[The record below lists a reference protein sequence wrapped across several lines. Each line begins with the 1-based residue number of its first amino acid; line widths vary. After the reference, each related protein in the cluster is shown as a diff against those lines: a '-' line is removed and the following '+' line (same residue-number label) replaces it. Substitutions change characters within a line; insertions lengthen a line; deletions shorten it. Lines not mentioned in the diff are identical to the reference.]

1 MTSTVAFEGKQPSA
15 VDEKTQSLLLGRP
28 HKHHGAM
35 WLTATV
41 VLVGVMLV
49 TYSLVTNERYE
60 WDVAFSWFTSERLF
74 TGLLRTLGLTAIS
87 MVVGIVVGVLL
98 ALARLAPNAI
108 VAGVAAFLIWFF
120 RGVPVFVQL
129 LFWGFIAA
137 IYPRIEIGVPF
148 GPEFFSVD
156 ANVLITP
163 FVAAVLGLGL
173 NEGAYMS
180 EIVRAGLLSVNRGQ
194 TEAATALGMRRFA
207 ILTRIVLPQAMKVI
221 VPPTGNQTISM
232 LKTTSLVSVL
242 AFPELLYSAQ
252 LVYSANFKTI
262 PLLIAASM
270 WYLLVTSILSLGQY
284 FIERHYNRGTVT
296 TRRTRPRTTPRLSK
310 SATAAATTSS
320 KEGQS

>member
-1 MTSTVAFEGKQPSA
+1 MTDTASA
-15 VDEKTQSLLLGRP
+15 LGAESVSDDGIDRALLRGRP
-28 HKHHGAM
+28 RQHHGLL
-35 WLTATV
+35 WLTAGI
-41 VLVGVMLV
+41 VLFATFLIG
-49 TYSLVTNERYE
+49 YSLVTNPRFE
-60 WDVAFSWFTSERLF
+60 WGVVFGWFSSERLF
-74 TGLLRTLGLTAIS
+74 TGLLRTLSLTAIS

-98 ALARLAPNAI
+98 ALGRLAPNFIIA
-108 VAGVAAFLIWFF
+108 AVAAFLVWIF

-137 IYPRIEIGVPF
+137 IYPRIAVGIPF

-163 FVAAVLGLGL
+163 FLAAILGLGL

-194 TEAATALGMRRFA
+194 TEAAKALGMRRFT
-207 ILTRIVLPQAMKVI
+207 ILWRIVLPQAMKI
-221 VPPTGNQTISM
+221 IIPPTGNQTISM

-262 PLLIAASM
+262 PLLIAASL
-270 WYLLVTSILSLGQY
+270 WYLLVTSVLSLGQFY
-284 FIERHYNRGTVT
+284 IERHYNRGSGKPLKVRSFPRFSTSL
-296 TRRTRPRTTPRLSK
+296 RPR
-310 SATAAATTSS
+310 AA
-320 KEGQS
+320 KREVQP

>member
-1 MTSTVAFEGKQPSA
+1 MTSTLEVERKYPPA
-15 VDEKTQSLLLGRP
+15 VDDKTRSLLLGRP
-28 HKHHGAM
+28 HKHNGAM
-35 WLTATV
+35 WLTASV
-41 VLVGVMLV
+41 VLVAVLLV
-49 TYSLVTNERYE
+49 AYSLVTNQRYE
-60 WDVAFSWFTSERLF
+60 WDVAFAWFTSERLF

-87 MVVGIVVGVLL
+87 MLVGILVGVFL

-108 VAGVAAFLIWFF
+108 VAGVAAFLVWFF

-137 IYPRIEIGVPF
+137 IYPRIALGVPF

-194 TEAATALGMRRFA
+194 TEAATALGMKRHA
-207 ILTRIVLPQAMKVI
+207 ILSRIVLPQAMKVI

-270 WYLLVTSILSLGQY
+270 WYLLVTSVLSLGQY
-284 FIERHYNRGTVT
+284 FIERHYNRGTAT
-296 TRRTRPRTTPRLSK
+296 TGRAKTRGARRRLK
-310 SATAAATTSS
+310 TVPAATTTRE
-320 KEGQS
+320 EGQP

>member
-1 MTSTVAFEGKQPSA
+1 MANTATERNATAPAGEELDRQ
-15 VDEKTQSLLLGRP
+15 LLMGRP
-28 HKHHGAM
+28 HQRHGGL
-35 WLTATV
+35 WLTAAIV
-41 VLVGVMLV
+41 LFAIFLVG
-49 TYSLVTNERYE
+49 YSLVTNPRFE
-60 WDVAFSWFTSERLF
+60 WNVVFGWFASERLF

-87 MVVGIVVGVLL
+87 MAVGIVVGVLL

-108 VAGVAAFLIWFF
+108 VAGTAAFLVWLF

-137 IYPRIEIGVPF
+137 IYPRIAVGVPF

-163 FVAAVLGLGL
+163 FMAAILGLGL

-194 TEAATALGMRRFA
+194 TEAATALGMRRFH
-207 ILTRIVLPQAMKVI
+207 ILSRIVLPQAMKI
-221 VPPTGNQTISM
+221 IIPPTGNQTISM

-284 FIERHYNRGTVT
+284 FIERHFNRGGITAGRSS
-296 TRRTRPRTTPRLSK
+296 RRRKAKAPGSPTTPQEARP
-310 SATAAATTSS
+310 
-320 KEGQS
+320 

>member
-1 MTSTVAFEGKQPSA
+1 MDNTAAMQGTQLSA
-15 VDEKTQSLLLGRP
+15 LDDRHRQLLVGQP
-28 HKHHGAM
+28 HKHHGAL
-35 WLTATV
+35 WISACV
-41 VLVGVMLV
+41 VLVLIFLV
-49 TYSLVTNERYE
+49 GYSLATNPRFE
-60 WDVAFSWFTSERLF
+60 WGVVFGWFGSERLF
-74 TGLLRTLGLTAIS
+74 TGLLNTLGLTAIS
-87 MVVGIVVGVLL
+87 MAVGIVVGVVL
-98 ALARLAPNAI
+98 ALARLAPNPI
-108 VAGVAAFLIWFF
+108 VAGVAAFLIWIF

-137 IYPRIEIGVPF
+137 IYPRIAIGVPF

-163 FVAAVLGLGL
+163 FMAAVLGLGL

-194 TEAATALGMRRFA
+194 TEAATALGMRRFS
-207 ILTRIVLPQAMKVI
+207 ILSRIVLPQAMKVI

-270 WYLLVTSILSLGQY
+270 WYLLVTSILSLGQF
-284 FIERHYNRGTVT
+284 FIERHFNRGTIT
-296 TRRTRPRTTPRLSK
+296 TGRIRRQSAPRRSK
-310 SATAAATTSS
+310 SANHAPDREKSS
-320 KEGQS
+320 HE

>member
-1 MTSTVAFEGKQPSA
+1 MSDTATASGAETAADDGLDRK
-15 VDEKTQSLLLGRP
+15 LLLERP
-28 HKHHGAM
+28 HQHHGLL
-35 WLTATV
+35 WLTAAI
-41 VLVGVMLV
+41 VLFAIFLIG
-49 TYSLVTNERYE
+49 YSLVTNPRFE
-60 WDVAFSWFTSERLF
+60 WGVVFGWFSSERLF
-74 TGLLRTLGLTAIS
+74 TGLLRTLALTAIS
-87 MVVGIVVGVLL
+87 MVVGIVVGVIL
-98 ALARLAPNAI
+98 ALARLAPNI
-108 VAGVAAFLIWFF
+108 IIAGVAAFLVWIF

-137 IYPRIEIGVPF
+137 IYPRIAIGVPF

-163 FVAAVLGLGL
+163 FLAAILGLGL

-194 TEAATALGMRRFA
+194 TEAAKALGMRRLM
-207 ILTRIVLPQAMKVI
+207 ILWRIVLPQAMKI
-221 VPPTGNQTISM
+221 IIPPTGNQTISM

-262 PLLIAASM
+262 PLLIAASL

-284 FIERHYNRGTVT
+284 YVERHYNRGSGKTDQVRSLPRFT
-296 TRRTRPRTTPRLSK
+296 KKLRPR
-310 SATAAATTSS
+310 ATRQ
-320 KEGQS
+320 EVQQ

>member
-1 MTSTVAFEGKQPSA
+1 MRTTTNALTPDVASNDA
-15 VDEKTQSLLLGRP
+15 LDRALLLERPRP
-28 HKHHGAM
+28 HHGWQ
-35 WLTATV
+35 WLTAGIV
-41 VLVGVMLV
+41 VLVIALV
-49 TYSLVTNERYE
+49 GYSLVTNPRFE
-60 WDVAFSWFTSERLF
+60 WDVVFGWFVSERLF
-74 TGLLRTLGLTAIS
+74 NGLLRTLELTAIS
-87 MVVGIVVGVLL
+87 MIVGILVGVIL
-98 ALARLAPNAI
+98 ALSRLAPNFVI
-108 VAGVAAFLIWFF
+108 AGVASFFVWLF

-137 IYPRIEIGVPF
+137 IYPRISMGIPF

-163 FVAAVLGLGL
+163 FMAAILGLGL

-194 TEAATALGMRRFA
+194 TDAAKALGMRRFTV
-207 ILTRIVLPQAMKVI
+207 LWRVVLPQAMKVI
-221 VPPTGNQTISM
+221 IPPTGNQTISM

-262 PLLIAASM
+262 PLLIAASL

-284 FIERHYNRGTVT
+284 YIERHYNRGSGRPIQQNFLV
-296 TRRTRPRTTPRLSK
+296 RRLAKMNPRTTKPEVR
-310 SATAAATTSS
+310 A
-320 KEGQS
+320 

>member
-1 MTSTVAFEGKQPSA
+1 MANTATEPDAKAPTGDALDRQ
-15 VDEKTQSLLLGRP
+15 LLLGRP
-28 HKHHGAM
+28 HQRHGGL
-35 WLTATV
+35 WLTAAIV
-41 VLVGVMLV
+41 LFAIFLVG
-49 TYSLVTNERYE
+49 YSLVTNPRFE
-60 WDVAFSWFTSERLF
+60 WNVVFGWFTSERLF

-87 MVVGIVVGVLL
+87 MAVGIVVGVLL

-108 VAGVAAFLIWFF
+108 VAGTAAFLVWLF

-137 IYPRIEIGVPF
+137 IYPRIAVGVPF

-163 FVAAVLGLGL
+163 FMAAILGLGL

-207 ILTRIVLPQAMKVI
+207 ILSRIVLPQAMKI
-221 VPPTGNQTISM
+221 IIPPTGNQTISM

-270 WYLLVTSILSLGQY
+270 WYLLVTSVLSLGQF
-284 FIERHYNRGTVT
+284 FIERHFNRGGITSGRIP
-296 TRRTRPRTTPRLSK
+296 RRPRKPKAANPRTTPEEARP
-310 SATAAATTSS
+310 
-320 KEGQS
+320 

>member
-1 MTSTVAFEGKQPSA
+1 MANTATEPNAKATATDGLDRQ
-15 VDEKTQSLLLGRP
+15 LLLGRP
-28 HKHHGAM
+28 HQRHGAL
-35 WLTATV
+35 WVTAAIV
-41 VLVGVMLV
+41 LFVIFLVG
-49 TYSLVTNERYE
+49 YSLVTNPRFE
-60 WDVAFSWFTSERLF
+60 WNIVFGWFTSERLF

-98 ALARLAPNAI
+98 ALARLAPNFI
-108 VAGVAAFLIWFF
+108 VAGAAAFLVWLF

-137 IYPRIEIGVPF
+137 IYPRIAVGIPF
-148 GPEFFSVD
+148 GPEFFSAD

-163 FVAAVLGLGL
+163 FMAAILGLGL

-194 TEAATALGMRRFA
+194 TEAATALGMKRFA
-207 ILTRIVLPQAMKVI
+207 ILSRIVLPQAMKI
-221 VPPTGNQTISM
+221 IIPPTGNQTISM

-262 PLLIAASM
+262 PLLIAASL

-284 FIERHYNRGTVT
+284 FIERHFNRGGITPGRII
-296 TRRTRPRTTPRLSK
+296 RRRKPKPASSPTTPQ
-310 SATAAATTSS
+310 
-320 KEGQS
+320 EVQP

>member
-1 MTSTVAFEGKQPSA
+1 MTSTLDIERKHPSA
-15 VDEKTQSLLLGRP
+15 VDDKTRSLLLGRP
-28 HKHHGAM
+28 HKHNGAM
-35 WLTATV
+35 WLTASV
-41 VLVGVMLV
+41 VLVAVLLV
-49 TYSLVTNERYE
+49 AYSLVTNQRYE
-60 WDVAFSWFTSERLF
+60 WDVAFAWFTSERLF

-87 MVVGIVVGVLL
+87 MAVGILVGVFL

-108 VAGVAAFLIWFF
+108 VAGVAAFLVWFF

-137 IYPRIEIGVPF
+137 IYPRIALGVPF

-194 TEAATALGMRRFA
+194 TEAATALGMKRYA
-207 ILTRIVLPQAMKVI
+207 ILSRIILPQAMKVI

-270 WYLLVTSILSLGQY
+270 WYLLVTSVLSLGQY
-284 FIERHYNRGTVT
+284 FIERHYNRGTAT
-296 TRRTRPRTTPRLSK
+296 AGRTRTRGSRRRVKTVS
-310 SATAAATTSS
+310 AATTTRE
-320 KEGQS
+320 EGQP

>member
-1 MTSTVAFEGKQPSA
+1 MTSTLDVERKHPSA
-15 VDEKTQSLLLGRP
+15 VDDKTRSLLLGRP
-28 HKHHGAM
+28 HKHNGAM
-35 WLTATV
+35 WLTASV
-41 VLVGVMLV
+41 VLVTVLLV
-49 TYSLVTNERYE
+49 AYSLVTNQRYE

-87 MVVGIVVGVLL
+87 MVVGIVVGVCL
-98 ALARLAPNAI
+98 ALARLAPNTI
-108 VAGVAAFLIWFF
+108 VAGVAAFLVWFF

-156 ANVLITP
+156 ANSLITP

-194 TEAATALGMRRFA
+194 TEAATALGMRRSA
-207 ILTRIVLPQAMKVI
+207 ILFRIILPQAMKVI

-270 WYLLVTSILSLGQY
+270 WYLLVTSVLSLGQY
-284 FIERHYNRGTVT
+284 FIERHYNRGTATAGRVN
-296 TRRTRPRTTPRLSK
+296 TRADRRRIK
-310 SATAAATTSS
+310 SATATTTSS
-320 KEGQS
+320 EEGQP

>member
-1 MTSTVAFEGKQPSA
+1 MTDTASALGAEPVAEDGM
-15 VDEKTQSLLLGRP
+15 DRTLLHGRP
-28 HKHHGAM
+28 RQHHGLL
-35 WLTATV
+35 WLTAAI
-41 VLVGVMLV
+41 VLFGAFLIG
-49 TYSLVTNERYE
+49 YSLVTNPRFE
-60 WDVAFSWFTSERLF
+60 WGVVFGWFSSERLF
-74 TGLLRTLGLTAIS
+74 TGLLRTLSLTAIS

-98 ALARLAPNAI
+98 ALGRLAPNFIIA
-108 VAGVAAFLIWFF
+108 AVAAFLVWIF

-137 IYPRIEIGVPF
+137 IYPRIAVGIPF

-163 FVAAVLGLGL
+163 FLAAILGLGL

-194 TEAATALGMRRFA
+194 TEAAKALGMRRFT
-207 ILTRIVLPQAMKVI
+207 ILWRIVLPQAMKI
-221 VPPTGNQTISM
+221 IIPPTGNQTISM

-262 PLLIAASM
+262 PLLIAASL
-270 WYLLVTSILSLGQY
+270 WYLLVTSVLSLGQFY
-284 FIERHYNRGTVT
+284 IERHFNRGSGKPLQL
-296 TRRTRPRTTPRLSK
+296 RSFPRFSKSRPR
-310 SATAAATTSS
+310 AA
-320 KEGQS
+320 KQEVQP